1 MIDSLVVREGQMAG
15 VDDVPEVIGVA
26 QAPRG
31 GQASATGAVPASAA
45 PAVADAAVDRSR
57 LTIVVNPKAGGGRAA
72 KVLDD
77 VRAALAR
84 WADDVTVET
93 TQSLEHADE
102 LARAAV
108 AGGRVTVALGGDGLA
123 GRVAGAV
130 ARAGGVL
137 AILPG
142 GRGNDFARGLGIP
155 RDPALAATALVAAV
169 ERRVDLPEANGVP
182 FLGIASLGFDSDVQ
196 VIANRTT
203 WLSGQS
209 VYTYAVLRALAAW
222 RPARFTVTIDDE
234 APREHAGWTVG
245 AANAAYYGGGMKFA
259 PDADIAD
266 GLLEIVLVARTGRL
280 TFLRLFPR
288 IFSGRHVEVPYV
300 QVSRAR
306 RLVVNADRPFQVY
319 ADGDPV
325 ADLPAEIVVRPGAL
339 RLLVPPQP

>member
-1 MIDSLVVREGQMAG
+1 MTEPGTASSSTAARA
-15 VDDVPEVIGVA
+15 EV
-26 QAPRG
+26 
-31 GQASATGAVPASAA
+31 S
-45 PAVADAAVDRSR
+45 DAAVDRSR
-57 LTIVVNPKAGGGRAA
+57 LTVVVNPKAGGGRAA
-72 KVLDD
+72 KVLDG

-84 WADDVTVET
+84 WAEDVSVET
-93 TQSLEHADE
+93 TKSLEHAEE
-102 LARAAV
+102 LARSAV
-108 AGGRVTVALGGDGLA
+108 AAGRVTVALGGDGLV

-130 ARAGGVL
+130 ARSGGVL
-137 AILPG
+137 AVLPG

-182 FLGIASLGFDSDVQ
+182 FVGIASLGFDSDVQ

-209 VYTYAVLRALAAW
+209 VYTYAALRGVAAW
-222 RPARFTVTIDDE
+222 KPARFTVTIDGE
-234 APREHAGWTVG
+234 PPLEHVGWTVG
-245 AANAAYYGGGMKFA
+245 AANGPYYGGGMKFA

-266 GLLEIVLVARTGRL
+266 GRLEIVLVARTGRF

-300 QVSRAR
+300 QVR
-306 RLVVNADRPFQVY
+306 RGERLLVDADRPFQVY
-319 ADGDPV
+319 ADGDPI

-339 RLLVPPQP
+339 RLLTPPQA

>member
-1 MIDSLVVREGQMAG
+1 MTEPGTASSSTTARAE
-15 VDDVPEVIGVA
+15 VP
-26 QAPRG
+26 
-31 GQASATGAVPASAA
+31 
-45 PAVADAAVDRSR
+45 DAAVDRSR
-57 LTIVVNPKAGGGRAA
+57 LTVVVNPKAGGGRAA
-72 KVLDD
+72 KVLDG

-84 WADDVTVET
+84 WAEDVSVET
-93 TQSLEHADE
+93 TKSLEHAEE
-102 LARAAV
+102 LARSAV
-108 AGGRVTVALGGDGLA
+108 AAGRVTVALGGDGLV

-130 ARAGGVL
+130 ARSGGVL
-137 AILPG
+137 AVLPG

-182 FLGIASLGFDSDVQ
+182 FVGIASLGFDSDVQ

-209 VYTYAVLRALAAW
+209 VYTYAALRGVAAW
-222 RPARFTVTIDDE
+222 KPARFTVTIDGE
-234 APREHAGWTVG
+234 PPLEHVGWTVG
-245 AANAAYYGGGMKFA
+245 AANGPYYGGGMKFA

-266 GLLEIVLVARTGRL
+266 GRLEIVLVARTGRF

-300 QVSRAR
+300 QVRR
-306 RLVVNADRPFQVY
+306 GERLVVDADRPFQVY
-319 ADGDPV
+319 ADGDPI

-339 RLLVPPQP
+339 RLLTPPQA